1 MANSPT
7 VWCDEMIFYLQIFS
21 TPCFHPKSKPFV
33 DHILSFSI
41 EDNRIWFRNFQVN
54 TTLYYLSSTVFQGH
68 ELKECSAMIV
78 VSSKFGF
85 TVTLH
90 QSALKLALRK
100 GFKGSPAAE
109 DRNFI
114 SIQFDFYISDCWG
127 RWVFTRDWY
136 VSLFSLFRFYQWST
150 SYFSMYL

>member
-1 MANSPT
+1 MFFLAPFQRIEFSPVFEKRMANNSPT

-68 ELKECSAMIV
+68 ELKECSTMIV

-100 GFKGSPAAE
+100 GFERLSGCWRQK
-109 DRNFI
+109 FHQY
-114 SIQFDFYISDCWG
+114 SIWLLY
-127 RWVFTRDWY
+127 
-136 VSLFSLFRFYQWST
+136 FRLLRKMGLY
-150 SYFSMYL
+150 